1 MKNDTTQ
8 TVRVTVTFNQ
18 DNDPEWVE
26 TLNRMTNG
34 RAKAELLRRHL
45 NPPPPFRGKAVAK
58 ALELP
63 IESIAPPV
71 AKVKPV
77 SKAIQVATT
86 EQEMAQS
93 VVTDEPS
100 SAGEKKPKQRTR
112 GALAGGMIASGDTT
126 WEQGTLK
133 K

>member
-58 ALELP
+58 VAEALEPQL
-63 IESIAPPV
+63 ELMAPPV
-71 AKVKPV
+71 AKAKPAR
-77 SKAIQVATT
+77 KASPVATT

-93 VVTDEPS
+93 VVAEEPS

-112 GALAGGMIASGDTT
+112 GALAGGMITSGNKT
-126 WEQGTLK
+126 WS
-133 K
+133 

>member
-58 ALELP
+58 VAETLALP

-86 EQEMAQS
+86 EQEVAQPL
-93 VVTDEPS
+93 VTEASS
-100 SAGEKKPKQRTR
+100 SASEKKPRQRTR
-112 GALAGGMIASGDTT
+112 GALAGGMLASGEKT
-126 WEQGTLK
+126 WP
-133 K
+133 